1 MKFGVVLPHFT
12 DNVPSSDFIRRMAIE
27 AEELGYDHIWVVDH
41 IVVPYPSK
49 WHSDYGATFYE
60 TFSTL
65 GFVIPITKRV
75 QIGTSVTVL
84 TYRHP
89 LLLAKLFSTVDQL
102 SKGRIIAGV
111 GIGSFE
117 EEFQALQTSYKTRGK
132 MANETLEIMKQAWTT
147 NGELNFKG
155 NYWQFEN
162 TQFEPRPIQ
171 KPHPPIYV
179 AGNTDAGL
187 RRAVE
192 FGEAYHPGIAS
203 AEEIKSTLNKMK
215 EACEV
220 KGRDP
225 NTLKLSLISGL
236 KLMAS
241 PYDSSHIVGTEDQA
255 SKRLD
260 ALQELGV
267 DSVVFHTF
275 TYTPEVKKENED
287 SIMKSISTFA
297 KNIMPK
303 FQD

>member
-12 DNVPSSDFIRRMAIE
+12 DIVPSSGFIKRMAIE

-49 WHSDYGATFYE
+49 WYSDYGATFYE

-75 QIGTSVTVL
+75 QIGTSITVL

-102 SKGRIIAGV
+102 SDGRIIAGV
-111 GIGSFE
+111 GIGSFQ
-117 EEFQALQTSYKTRGK
+117 EEFQALQVPYKTRGK

-147 NGELNFKG
+147 KGALNFSG
-155 NYWQFEN
+155 DYWQFQN

-179 AGNTDAGL
+179 AGNSKAGI

-203 AEEIKSTLNKMK
+203 PSEIRTILNNMK
-215 EACEV
+215 EECEAY
-220 KGRDP
+220 GRDP
-225 NTLKLSLISGL
+225 KTLKLSLISGL
-236 KLMAS
+236 KLMTS
-241 PYDSSHIVGTEDQA
+241 PYESSHIVGTEDEV